1 MSRSA
6 TSSDARRTNAA
17 IGVPLLERLL
27 FYVLV
32 ALLCAR
38 PLISETFERVEL
50 AFLAP
55 VVGSGG
61 PTPATTA
68 WLDSLL
74 LAAAVT
80 VLARRRGPWP
90 GGAPVATATVLL
102 GAALVLSVASAG
114 DKRAALNAGASLL
127 IGVLAGLA
135 LIRVMSARWMVHV
148 LIAALLASNCTNAV
162 KCLTQ
167 RAYEFEDTLSYWE
180 EQKPGLAARGFNL
193 DDSGIVNFE
202 RRLRSAEA
210 YGYLSHPNVAA
221 SCLMMGLLVAGGLLG
236 AALFG
241 TRPRPGAN
249 ALAAGIAGAAICV
262 LLASGL
268 WLTGSSGAILA
279 TGGGAALLILFGL
292 ARRWIA
298 AHAGHV
304 TALLAGTYLALM
316 AAGVGYGLKSGT
328 LPHSSLAFRWHYW
341 TAAAKTLPEA
351 PLTGIGRENF
361 APAFMRHK
369 SPESPEE
376 VRNPH
381 NLWLALLVE
390 LGPLG
395 LAGGVLLAGACVF
408 GALRR
413 LRQTEEQAE
422 PPGTLSTRRL
432 APAAVGVLLVQ
443 ALFSGEQLSNAGVA
457 LLWAV
462 ILVTTWIVTFMLSA
476 WVIRTGAACHA
487 RAEWLVAG
495 LGAAILAALAHNL
508 IGFSLLTPAGLSTFA
523 VCAAAAIALRAGHTP
538 TRAPAG
544 LPAGAAARGRL
555 WPVPA
560 LIGIVVVAAH
570 VVVVTVPTTRTQRAL
585 DRMRMALSGGQSAAV
600 LEARQRALA
609 ADSWD
614 AAAART
620 VAAGVLQTAMS
631 PELSDARRLE
641 LLHLAREYALT
652 ARARHERIS
661 SVHRLLAT
669 TAEALSA
676 TYIDLGRPAEALK
689 ALHETTKH
697 WDEAVALYPTNPRTR
712 ISAGTAWFRL
722 WQQTEAPEA
731 GDKAGAHLLEALTI
745 DDQREPEEVRRLRAD
760 ERESIHRM
768 LKELQ
773 EAGFARFLS
782 SAPAS
787 QPD

>member
-6 TSSDARRTNAA
+6 TSSDARRVNAA
-17 IGVPLLERLL
+17 VAVPLPDRLL
-27 FYVLV
+27 FYGLV

-38 PLISETFERVEL
+38 PLISETFERVQL

-61 PTPATTA
+61 TTPATTA

-80 VLARRRGPWP
+80 VLARRRGSWP
-90 GGAPVATATVLL
+90 GGPVVTTATALL
-102 GAALVLSVASAG
+102 GVALVLSVVAAG

-127 IGVLAGLA
+127 ISVLAGLA
-135 LIRVMSARWMVHV
+135 LVRVMSAGWMARL
-148 LIAALLASNCTNAV
+148 LIAALLASACANAV
-162 KCLTQ
+162 KCVTQ
-167 RAYEFEDTLSYWE
+167 RAYEFQDTLKYWE

-193 DDSGIVNFE
+193 DDPRIINFE

-221 SCLMMGLLVAGGLLG
+221 SCLMMGLLAASGLLA

-241 TRPRPGAN
+241 ARPRLGAN
-249 ALAAGIAGAAICV
+249 ALAGGVAGGAICV

-268 WLTGSSGAILA
+268 WLTGSTGAILA

-292 ARRWIA
+292 GRRWIA
-298 AHAGHV
+298 AHAGRV
-304 TALLAGTYLALM
+304 TALLAATYLALM

-341 TAAAKTLPEA
+341 TAAVKTLPEA

-395 LAGGVLLAGACVF
+395 LAGGVLLAGACIF
-408 GALRR
+408 GTLRR

-422 PPGTLSTRRL
+422 PHGALGARRL

-462 ILVTTWIVTFMLSA
+462 ILVTTWIATLMLSA

-508 IGFSLLTPAGLSTFA
+508 IGFSLLTPAGLSTFVA
-523 VCAAAAIALRAGHTP
+523 CAAAAIALRAGHTP
-538 TRAPAG
+538 TRVPKHRLAGGATNGHLRSAP
-544 LPAGAAARGRL
+544 
-555 WPVPA
+555 V
-560 LIGIVVVAAH
+560 LIGIVVVAAY

-585 DRMRMALSGGQSAAV
+585 DRMRMALSNGQTTAV
-600 LEARQRALA
+600 LETGRHALA

-614 AAAART
+614 AATART
-620 VAAGVLQTAMS
+620 VAAGVLHTSMS
-631 PELSDARRLE
+631 PRLSDARRLE
-641 LLHLAREYALT
+641 LLRLAREYALT
-652 ARARHERIS
+652 ARARHEQIS
-661 SVHRLLAT
+661 SVHRLLARI
-669 TAEALSA
+669 AAALSA
-676 TYIDLGRPAEALK
+676 TYIDLDRPAEALE
-689 ALHETTKH
+689 ASRTATEH
-697 WDEAVALYPTNPRTR
+697 WQRAVTLYPTNPRTR

-760 ERESIHRM
+760 ERKSIHRM
-768 LKELQ
+768 LEELQ
-773 EAGFARFLS
+773 EAGFARSLS

-787 QPD
+787 PPD